1 MSQTLSRMK
10 RKIPVL
16 QVNVADNAL
25 YKQLVHHPDI
35 KEIVIEAL
43 IEAVADGLNSKK
55 KSVPLF
61 EVADCE
67 YYIELE
73 KDKWKPSLE
82 MAIEYYAEKEDYDAC
97 ACCRDLINKISYER

>member
-16 QVNVADNAL
+16 QVKVADNAS
-25 YKQLVHHPDI
+25 YNQLKDHPQI

-43 IEAVADGLNSKK
+43 IEAVADGLKSKK
-55 KSVPLF
+55 TSVPLF

-67 YYIELE
+67 YYIELN
-73 KDKWKPSLE
+73 KDKWIPSLE

-97 ACCRDLINKISYER
+97 ACCRDLINTIK